1 MHVRSP
7 TFPLLGANTPM
18 QRFTILL
25 AALERSRHPSDV
37 VKAVQLYANAVH
49 DEELAAARTLL
60 TQGASK
66 RVVKSAE
73 LRAWTC
79 DASGL
84 NEQWIDRCLA
94 DVGNI
99 SETCA
104 LLLPAALH
112 HGPPTLVSI
121 IQVCTAKRMQ
131 SDERMIWVQQTWQ
144 QMHPEERRV
153 MHQIITG
160 TFRAVLDEVVF
171 DLSFQNMPLPFLL
184 RRPLPLPSELALLGS
199 IHDHIVEWLVEGGR
213 VEVVISDER
222 VVLWS
227 ADFAIVHNDE
237 IIEQL
242 KPCVHAST
250 EMMLDAMIIERHGRH
265 QLMALDV
272 LRYDGQD
279 MRNVPYADRR
289 QLLATLPGVQ
299 IVQELACDAWTDVAD
314 YLARARDHGY
324 GGVVV
329 SQREAWYDDDGAIY
343 AQHVAPFSITAVLTY
358 VQFLQENR
366 KPAPLI
372 QCTFSVWKG
381 TELVPLCKIDETIRD
396 DVATDIATWA
406 RKNIVDRFGPIR
418 QVEAVRVFEISCT
431 HIDHAPRKK
440 STLQLRNAHV
450 IGERT
455 DVRLDQI
462 STVESIERQL

>member
-1 MHVRSP
+1 
-7 TFPLLGANTPM
+7 M

-37 VKAVQLYANAVH
+37 VKAVQIYANAVH

-60 TQGASK
+60 THGASK

-112 HGPPTLVSI
+112 HDPPTLVAIMQMCSS
-121 IQVCTAKRMQ
+121 KRMQ
-131 SDERMIWVQQTWQ
+131 SDERMIWVQQAWQ
-144 QMHPEERRV
+144 RMHPEERRV

-160 TFRAVLDEVVF
+160 AFRAVLDNVVF
-171 DLSFQNMPLPFLL
+171 DLAFQHMPLPVAL
-184 RRPLPLPSELALLGS
+184 RRPLPLPSDITTLGS
-199 IHDHIVEWLVEGGR
+199 IHDHIVEWLVDGSR
-213 VEVVISDER
+213 VEVVICDER
-222 VVLWS
+222 IVLWS
-227 ADFAIVHNDE
+227 ADFAVVHNDA
-237 IIEQL
+237 ITSQL
-242 KPCVHAST
+242 KPFVHAST
-250 EMMLDAMIIERHGRH
+250 DMILDAMIVDHHGRQ
-265 QLMALDV
+265 QLVVLDL
-272 LRYDGQD
+272 LRYEGQD
-279 MRNVPYADRR
+279 MRSVPYADRR
-289 QLLATLPGVQ
+289 TLLTTIPGVQ
-299 IVQELACDAWTDVAD
+299 IVQELTCDAWTDVAD
-314 YLARARDHGY
+314 YLAHARDHGY
-324 GGVVV
+324 GGVMV
-329 SQREAWYDDDGAIY
+329 SQREAWYEDEGAMH

-358 VQFLQENR
+358 VQFVNENH

-381 TELVPLCKIDETIRD
+381 TELVPLCKIDETLRD
-396 DVATDIATWA
+396 DVAIDIATWA

-431 HIDHAPRKK
+431 QIDHAPRKK

-462 STVESIERQL
+462 STVDSIERQL